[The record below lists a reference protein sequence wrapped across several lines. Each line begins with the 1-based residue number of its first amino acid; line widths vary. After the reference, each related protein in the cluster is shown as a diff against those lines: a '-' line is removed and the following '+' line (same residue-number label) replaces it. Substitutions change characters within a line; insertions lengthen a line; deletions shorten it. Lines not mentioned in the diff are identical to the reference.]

1 MLNFSLYGS
10 LEFESLIEIQK
21 HDHASNISLNLSCL
35 ILKNDQ
41 INFQNVTVLTPQDFL
56 SVFDYFS
63 TLYMKGLNI
72 PSRHMASFQRL

>member
-1 MLNFSLYGS
+1 MLNFLLRGS

-41 INFQNVTVLTPQDFL
+41 INFQNVTVLTPQVCL
-56 SVFDYFS
+56 TCVL